1 MFKKRKLNPASKAM
15 KRQILWF
22 KVVHGRSL
30 RTSPLL
36 AQHALIELPPLELPP
51 SVQSAQQS
59 VQRALSMQYAPC
71 WPPATNEVEPGDK
84 KQQDT
89 ECAAGGLG
97 FYTDNLGPT
106 DDDTAA
112 SEQLLLQ
119 YADIFGTDQQQ
130 AAVDELTDN
139 TTAVETAANATAAK
153 EPCAASASGKG
164 IVARRPGICYMAK
177 RSSVKRENKATLPA
191 GGAVPLATPHRVK
204 ERHDLQELLK
214 TAFKPNVNIANT
226 MIEQQNAYLLRQEA
240 GHTSTAIFSQAAM
253 EIPMATDDDADE
265 LFLDDA
271 F

>member
-1 MFKKRKLNPASKAM
+1 MLKRKLNPASKAM

-22 KVVHGRSL
+22 KVVHGRRL

-36 AQHALIELPPLELPP
+36 RQPALLELPPLELPP

-71 WPPATNEVEPGDK
+71 WPPATNEVELGDK

-119 YADIFGTDQQQ
+119 YAEIYGTDQQQ
-130 AAVDELTDN
+130 AAVEELTDN

-153 EPCAASASGKG
+153 EPCSASASGKG

-177 RSSVKRENKATLPA
+177 RSSVKRVNKATLPA
-191 GGAVPLATPHRVK
+191 GGGAAQASATPVK

-214 TAFKPNVNIANT
+214 TAFKPNVNSMSA
-226 MIEQQNAYLLRQEA
+226 MIEQQNAYLLRQDA
-240 GHTSTAIFSQAAM
+240 RHPSTAIFSQAAM
-253 EIPMATDDDADE
+253 EMPMATHDDADE